1 MKKSERLL
9 QLLVLLRS
17 KRRASTA
24 AELAS
29 RMGVSERTIYRD
41 IQSLILSGVDIVG
54 EAGVGYLLQAGS
66 EVPPLMFTEKELEA
80 LVLGIRLLKG
90 WGDDELIAAASNAQ
104 SKIQAVLP
112 VRVLQSHEHKST
124 KYLVPDFNRQARVQF
139 SELVRE
145 AIDKTQAI
153 KIHYLDEKQNKTT
166 RKINPLG
173 LIFWGQAWTI
183 VSWCQLRDD
192 YRLFRLDRI
201 VFAELLNEVFE
212 TTRSSSFAH
221 YISNYEAEVSTGFWD
236 S

>member
-24 AELAS
+24 SELAS
-29 RMGVSERTIYRD
+29 RMQVSERTIYRD
-41 IQSLILSGVDIVG
+41 IQSLQLSGVDIIG
-54 EAGVGYLLQAGS
+54 EAGVGYLLQPGS

-80 LVLGIRLLKG
+80 LVLGIRLVKG
-90 WGDDELIAAASNAQ
+90 WGDDELISAASDAQ

-112 VRVLQSHEHKST
+112 ERILQTLEHKST
-124 KYLVPDFNRQARVQF
+124 KFLVPDLKRRARVQF
-139 SELVRE
+139 SELVRK
-145 AIDKTQAI
+145 AIDEFQVLEI
-153 KIHYLDEKQNKTT
+153 SYLDEKQKETK
-166 RKINPLG
+166 RKINALG

-183 VSWCQLRDD
+183 VCWCQLRNG

-201 VFAELLNEVFE
+201 VSAELLTEKFE
-212 TTRSSSFAH
+212 TTETCSFAG
-221 YISNYEAEVSTGFWD
+221 YISNYGSDISTSFWD